1 VSRFEGV
8 IGHRRVLELLEREL
22 ARPAAAYLFV
32 GASEAGKGTVAR
44 RFAAALLCP
53 GPHDDGCRS
62 CRRAL
67 AGSHPDLAVVEA
79 EGRQSLGVDQARTV
93 VARAVLAPVESARK
107 VFLLEEAGTMT
118 EAAANALL
126 KTLEEPT
133 VTTVFLLVA
142 ESEDELPA
150 TVASRCRTVHFGRVD
165 EGELAAAL
173 VERGVD
179 RDRAATLASVS
190 GGRPGLALS
199 LLASPEVAGFR
210 AAWLEVPRRVSDRP
224 GEAFLL
230 AQEMLARVE
239 PVLPAPLPAIA
250 LGKEQVDR
258 DQRRARQALLT
269 TGLEI
274 LASFY
279 VDAASIQL
287 GGAVRNGDLALADL
301 TRIPPAKAVANA
313 ERVLETVVDLAANLR
328 PQLALADLFVDLA
341 GE

>member
-1 VSRFEGV
+1 MTRFGDV
-8 IGHRRVLELLEREL
+8 IGHGRVLELLEREL
-22 ARPAAAYLFV
+22 ELPAAAYLFV
-32 GASEAGKGTVAR
+32 GAAGVGKGTVAR

-53 GPHDDGCRS
+53 GAHDDACRS

-67 AGSHPDLAVVEA
+67 TGSHPDLTVVEA

-93 VARAVLAPVESARK
+93 VARAVLAPVEAGRK

-133 VTTVFLLVA
+133 ATTIFLLVA

-165 EGELAAAL
+165 EPELTAAL
-173 VERGVD
+173 VARGVE

-190 GGRPGLALS
+190 GGRPGLALA
-199 LLASPEVAGFR
+199 LVASPAVAGFR

-230 AQEMLARVE
+230 AQEILAAVE
-239 PVLPAPLPAIA
+239 PVLPAPMPAIG
-250 LGKEQVDR
+250 LGKDQAER
-258 DQRRARQALLT
+258 DQRRARQALLA

-279 VDAASIQL
+279 TDAASIQL
-287 GGAVRNGDLALADL
+287 GGPVRNGDIPLADL
-301 TRIPPAKAVANA
+301 TRVPPARAVANA
-313 ERVLETVVDLAANLR
+313 ERVLEAVVDLAANLR
-328 PQLALADLFVDLA
+328 PQLTLADLFVDLA
-341 GE
+341 E